1 MSFSADTKNELAHVE
16 PEKKCCMLAE
26 IAGFIRMCGSIRLA
40 GGGTRNLRWDREAV

>member
-40 GGGTRNLRWDREAV
+40 GRKI